1 MMESDK
7 RLFIILEWDQLQS
20 ISVGKSPYP
29 AVNLRRCGLK
39 MTNYGYRHF
48 HFYEKD
54 KTPNFELLDLRV
66 GDMWYETILEVMDKK
81 KFMLTRIK
89 HGI

>member
-1 MMESDK
+1 METDK
-7 RLFIILEWDQLQS
+7 RLFIIVDWQQIQS
-20 ISVGKSPYP
+20 ISIGKSPYP

-48 HFYEKD
+48 YLYDKD
-54 KTPNFELLDLRV
+54 KIPDFKLLDLRV
-66 GDMWYETILEVMDKK
+66 GDMWYETILEVVDKK